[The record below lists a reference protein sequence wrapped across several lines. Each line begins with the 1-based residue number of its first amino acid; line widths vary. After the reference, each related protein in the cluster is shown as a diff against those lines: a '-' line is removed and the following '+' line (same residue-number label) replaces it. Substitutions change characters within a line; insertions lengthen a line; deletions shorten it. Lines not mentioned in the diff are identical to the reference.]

1 MIIKD
6 SRGLR
11 LPVSLA
17 CLIRIAIFWLSCCC
31 QAPILARKGGG
42 GPGTGEI
49 FCGLSFEINGF
60 CAFAESVPTRSE
72 KSIMLTVTNLAMFP
86 SKPHNHLY
94 RMNLAIIVGFFRVFH
109 DTITDL
115 KTWPTFHLH
124 RLVLAKGHPRII
136 AWVILR
142 YYELLE
148 CRARLNVARNQEFIN
163 EFASG
168 KGCGEITHI
177 LYLERFSLNSDEGEI
192 PIVGQVGKGLPL
204 YGFYLRAFQLIV
216 VVLVIIA
223 NYHAAEEFVKDPLH
237 TYTRKALVI
246 KDDCQGIL
254 NKDVGMG
261 KG

>member
-1 MIIKD
+1 
-6 SRGLR
+6 
-11 LPVSLA
+11 
-17 CLIRIAIFWLSCCC
+17 
-31 QAPILARKGGG
+31 
-42 GPGTGEI
+42 
-49 FCGLSFEINGF
+49 
-60 CAFAESVPTRSE
+60 
-72 KSIMLTVTNLAMFP
+72 
-86 SKPHNHLY
+86 
-94 RMNLAIIVGFFRVFH
+94 MNLAIIVGLIHVFG
-109 DTITDL
+109 DTVTDL
-115 KTWPTFHLH
+115 KTWLAYHFHW
-124 RLVLAKGHPRII
+124 LVLTKGHPRII

-148 CRARLNVARNQEFIN
+148 CRARLDVARNPEFIN

-204 YGFYLRAFQLIV
+204 YGFYLRVFQLIV

-223 NYHAAEEFVKDPLH
+223 DYHAAEEFVKDPLH
-237 TYTRKALVI
+237 TYTRKALLI

-254 NKDVGMG
+254 NKNVGMG